1 MGPNPLFC
9 CRRVSTQASTRHS
22 LPSRKPC
29 ETQRQ
34 LAERRRKK
42 RQNRTRLD
50 SRESSPKI
58 KKRSDSSRQHSMA
71 GTMET
76 DHEGQMKHF
85 QRRGNAVK
93 NRNRTENGQG
103 RTRTENEQPKNG
115 KRNREGSQA
124 DDARRREN
132 DKPRKSK
139 IDAHS
144 TETRSSSTRRHI
156 N

>member
-1 MGPNPLFC
+1 MFFC

-22 LPSRKPC
+22 LPSRNPC

-34 LAERRRKK
+34 LTERRRKR
-42 RQNRTRLD
+42 RQNRTGLD

-76 DHEGQMKHF
+76 DDEEQMKHF

-93 NRNRTENGQG
+93 NRNRTENEQG
-103 RTRTENEQPKNG
+103 RTRAENEHPKNEE
-115 KRNREGSQA
+115 RNQKGSQA

-132 DKPRKSK
+132 DKPRKNK

-144 TETRSSSTRRHI
+144 TETRSSSTGRHK